1 MRISEEFFEAEK
13 KDWLKSSEIGNVIV
27 VGKTGVGK
35 STLINSFIGKEFA
48 QTGVGEPI
56 TQSLTSYQSELVP
69 LQLYDTR
76 GLELDNKVQSK
87 IRKEIFSEIKN
98 STPLKRLKG
107 EDKKIDVCWYCLDS
121 TIGRIEDTDIEWI
134 DALSLELPVIVVLTK
149 AYPRKK
155 ARLFLDELERMY
167 LNCKKIV
174 PVYAKEYKENGEVYI
189 HTHGLEELCSATYD
203 FLPEK
208 IQNHLMY
215 CPMLSREKKIL
226 ELNNTLAY
234 YLNGHVFFS
243 YDYFSSLQLCRV
255 IEEVLSMSSYIA
267 NTLGITFD
275 YVEANSL
282 LCSLIDEN
290 GLSDNSEQL
299 IRALLNLLSIEIPDE
314 RKSFYKSWEIK
325 ALMWV
330 LIYSYLTTCDKVLS
344 KISQGIDI
352 NFNEI
357 KMIYKSQF
365 LKGCEINCI
374 YCQNSDIT

>member
-121 TIGRIEDTDIEWI
+121 TLGRIEDTDLEWI

-155 ARLFLDELERMY
+155 ARLFLQELKRTD

-174 PVYAKEYKENGEVYI
+174 PVYAKEYKDNGEVYI
-189 HTHGLEELCSATYD
+189 HSHGLEELCAATYD
-203 FLPEK
+203 FLPEN
-208 IQNHLMY
+208 IQKHLIY

-226 ELNNTLAY
+226 ELKGILGN
-234 YLNGHVFFS
+234 YLNEHVLFFD
-243 YDYFSSLQLCRV
+243 DYCSPIQLCRV
-255 IEEVLSMSSYIA
+255 TEEVLSISSYIA
-267 NTLGITFD
+267 NTLGIMFD
-275 YVEANSL
+275 YVEASTL
-282 LCSLIDEN
+282 LCSLVDEN
-290 GLSDNSEQL
+290 RLIDSSEQL
-299 IRALLNLLSIEIPDE
+299 IISLLNLLQFGNEDE
-314 RKSFYKSWEIK
+314 YELLCSGQIK
-325 ALMWV
+325 ALILV
-330 LIYSYLTTCDKVLS
+330 LANSYLMTCDEVLS
-344 KISQGIDI
+344 KISQGIDVSSSG
-352 NFNEI
+352 I
-357 KMIYKSQF
+357 KTIYKSQF
-365 LKGCEINCI
+365 SRFCKINCL
-374 YCQNSDIT
+374 NSLNS

>member
-1 MRISEEFFEAEK
+1 MRISEEFFAAEK

-87 IRKEIFSEIKN
+87 IRKEIFGEIKN

-121 TIGRIEDTDIEWI
+121 TLGRIEDTDLEWI

-189 HTHGLEELCSATYD
+189 HSHGLEELCAATYD
-203 FLPEK
+203 FLPWN
-208 IQNHLMY
+208 IQQHLMY

-226 ELNNTLAY
+226 EHKDILGN
-234 YLNGHVFFS
+234 YLNEHVLFF
-243 YDYFSSLQLCRV
+243 DNYFSRIQLYRV
-255 IEEVLSMSSYIA
+255 TEEVLSISSYIA
-267 NTLGITFD
+267 NTLGIMFD
-275 YVEANSL
+275 YVEASSL
-282 LCSLIDEN
+282 LCSLVDEN
-290 GLSDNSEQL
+290 ELIDNSDQL
-299 IRALLNLLSIEIPDE
+299 IIALLNFVQFETQDKYELL
-314 RKSFYKSWEIK
+314 YSWQIK
-325 ALMWV
+325 ALMLA
-330 LIYSYLTTCDKVLS
+330 LIRSYLMTCDEVLS
-344 KISQGIDI
+344 KMSQGIDI
-352 NFNEI
+352 NSSEI
-357 KMIYKSQF
+357 KTIYKSQF
-365 LKGCEINCI
+365 SRFYKTNCL
-374 YCQNSDIT
+374 NSLNS

>member
-121 TIGRIEDTDIEWI
+121 TLGRIEDTDLEWI

-189 HTHGLEELCSATYD
+189 HSHGLEELCAATYD
-203 FLPEK
+203 FLPEN
-208 IQNHLMY
+208 IQKHLMY

-226 ELNNTLAY
+226 ELNSTLEY
-234 YLNGHVFFS
+234 YLSEHEFFF
-243 YDYFSSLQLCRV
+243 DNYFSRIQLCRV
-255 IEEVLSMSSYIA
+255 TEEVLSISSYIA
-267 NTLGITFD
+267 NTLGIMFD
-275 YVEANSL
+275 YVEASSL
-282 LCSLIDEN
+282 LCSLVDEN
-290 GLSDNSEQL
+290 KLIDNSDQL
-299 IRALLNLLSIEIPDE
+299 IIALLNFVQFETQDKYELL
-314 RKSFYKSWEIK
+314 YSWQIK
-325 ALMWV
+325 ALM
-330 LIYSYLTTCDKVLS
+330 LGLTYSYLMTCDEVLS
-344 KISQGIDI
+344 KMSQGIDI
-352 NFNEI
+352 NSSEI

-365 LKGCEINCI
+365 LRFCKINCV
-374 YCQNSDIT
+374 NS